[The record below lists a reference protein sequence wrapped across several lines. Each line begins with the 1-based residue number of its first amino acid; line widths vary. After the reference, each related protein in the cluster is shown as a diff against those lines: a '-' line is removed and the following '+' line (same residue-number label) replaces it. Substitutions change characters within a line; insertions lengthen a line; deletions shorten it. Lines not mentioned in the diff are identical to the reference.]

1 MKEDD
6 GRMSTLFFSYSH
18 QDEKLRDQL
27 EVHLAGLKR
36 QGVISTW
43 HDRRIS
49 AGTELGNAIDQNL
62 NEADVILLLI
72 SPDFINSDY
81 CYEREMLRAME
92 RHDRLEARVIPIILR
107 PCDWHGLS
115 FGKLLAAPKDGKPV
129 TKWADQDDAFL
140 DIATAIKDA
149 LKEFGKASSSVSS
162 RLSESS
168 ATTQNFTAPVRSSN
182 LRIRKQ
188 FSDLDRDT
196 FRHEGFDFIAKFF
209 EASLLEI
216 ANRNPGLAQ
225 RFQRVDANHFTASL
239 YQNGEKVCRGSASVG
254 GGHMG
259 TDSIQY
265 SMTDMPR
272 DGGMNEAVYVKNDD
286 QALYFEPLGMQS
298 YGNRDKQKLTPQGAA
313 EFFWDLFIRP
323 LQ

>member
-1 MKEDD
+1 MP
-6 GRMSTLFFSYSH
+6 TLFFSYSH

-92 RHDRLEARVIPIILR
+92 RHERSEARVVPIILR
-107 PCDWHGLS
+107 PCDWRSLP

-140 DIATAIKDA
+140 DIVTAIKDA
-149 LKEFGKASSSVSS
+149 LKELGKASPSIST
-162 RLSESS
+162 RPTESS
-168 ATTQNFTAPVRSSN
+168 AAPANVTAPIRSSN

-216 ANRNPGLAQ
+216 VNRNPGLSQ

-259 TDSIQY
+259 SDSIQY
-265 SMTDMPR
+265 SMTDAPR
-272 DGGMNEAVYVKNDD
+272 DGGMNEAVYVKSDD
-286 QALYFEPLGMQS
+286 QTLYFEPLGMQS

>member
-1 MKEDD
+1 
-6 GRMSTLFFSYSH
+6 L
-18 QDEKLRDQL
+18 
-27 EVHLAGLKR
+27 R
-36 QGVISTW
+36 QGSFPLSCDHATGTAYRSGSYW
-43 HDRRIS
+43 PHRR
-49 AGTELGNAIDQNL
+49 
-62 NEADVILLLI
+62 
-72 SPDFINSDY
+72 
-81 CYEREMLRAME
+81 
-92 RHDRLEARVIPIILR
+92 
-107 PCDWHGLS
+107 
-115 FGKLLAAPKDGKPV
+115 DGKPV

-140 DIATAIKDA
+140 DIVTAIKDA
-149 LKEFGKASSSVSS
+149 LKELGKVSPSASS
-162 RLSESS
+162 RRTDSS
-168 ATTQNFTAPVRSSN
+168 ATPTSSAAPIRSSN

-225 RFQRVDANHFTASL
+225 RFQQVDANHFTASL
-239 YQNGEKVCRGSASVG
+239 YQNGGKVCRGCASVG
-254 GGHMG
+254 EGHIG
-259 TDSIQY
+259 SDSIQY
-265 SMTDMPR
+265 SMTDTPR

-286 QALYFEPLGMQS
+286 QTLYFEPLGMQS

>member
-1 MKEDD
+1 
-6 GRMSTLFFSYSH
+6 MSTLFFSYSH
-18 QDEKLRDQL
+18 QDERLRDQL

-36 QGVISTW
+36 QRVISTW
-43 HDRRIS
+43 HDRRIA

-62 NEADVILLLI
+62 NEADVILLLV

-92 RHDRLEARVIPIILR
+92 RHDLHEARVIPIILR
-107 PCDWHGLS
+107 PCDWQGLP

-140 DIATAIKDA
+140 NIVTAIKDA
-149 LKEFGKASSSVSS
+149 LKELGKLGPSVAV
-162 RLSESS
+162 RPAESS
-168 ATTQNFTAPVRSSN
+168 ATSTSVLPSIRSSN

-209 EASLLEI
+209 EASLLEVV
-216 ANRNPGLAQ
+216 ARNPGLAQ

-239 YQNGEKVCRGSASVG
+239 YHNGEKVCRGSASVG

-259 TDSIQY
+259 SDGIQY
-265 SMTDMPR
+265 SMTDTPR
-272 DGGMNEAVYVKNDD
+272 DGGMNEAVYVKSDD
-286 QALYFEPLGMQS
+286 QTLFFEPLGMQS
-298 YGNRDKQKLTPQGAA
+298 YGSRDKQKLTAQGAA
-313 EFFWDLFIRP
+313 EFFWDLFIHP

>member
-1 MKEDD
+1 
-6 GRMSTLFFSYSH
+6 MSTLFFSYSH
-18 QDEKLRDQL
+18 QDERLRDLL
-27 EVHLAGLKR
+27 EVHLAALKR

-107 PCDWHGLS
+107 SCDWQSLP

-140 DIATAIKDA
+140 DIVTAIKDA
-149 LKEFGKASSSVSS
+149 LKELGKASPSAGS
-162 RLSESS
+162 RRTESS
-168 ATTQNFTAPVRSSN
+168 AIATSSAAPIRSSN

-196 FRHEGFDFIAKFF
+196 FRHEGFDFIAKFLR
-209 EASLLEI
+209 S
-216 ANRNPGLAQ
+216 P
-225 RFQRVDANHFTASL
+225 TA
-239 YQNGEKVCRGSASVG
+239 
-254 GGHMG
+254 
-259 TDSIQY
+259 IQ
-265 SMTDMPR
+265 
-272 DGGMNEAVYVKNDD
+272 V
-286 QALYFEPLGMQS
+286 
-298 YGNRDKQKLTPQGAA
+298 
-313 EFFWDLFIRP
+313 
-323 LQ
+323 